1 MTNLEISFPVENDGF
16 SYYSSISINSEYRK
30 YYRNH
35 KKQKKLILDLN
46 KLAKNR
52 KYYSIS
58 GIYPSRN
65 HQLIAYGEDTTGR
78 REYSVVVK
86 DIKRNKVIEKNKC
99 LSAGNIIWN
108 EDSSGYFYLRK
119 DRKTLITDSLYFH
132 KLNSK
137 NKQDRLIYREKD
149 KQFNLSISL
158 SRTKK
163 DYFWKFLKQNL
174 MNIEY

>member
-1 MTNLEISFPVENDGF
+1 M
-16 SYYSSISINSEYRK
+16 
-30 YYRNH
+30 
-35 KKQKKLILDLN
+35 
-46 KLAKNR
+46 
-52 KYYSIS
+52 
-58 GIYPSRN
+58 
-65 HQLIAYGEDTTGR
+65 
-78 REYSVVVK
+78 VK

-163 DYFWKFLKQNL
+163 RLFLEISKTESNEYRILDLEKDNL
-174 MNIEY
+174 KLILFQKRKNKHLYYIDDSKKNFFIK